1 MISHINERMYL
12 RMKRSIFAAMLVLV
26 FAVSAFGEAVP
37 VEIDGS
43 VGKLSAVIQKPEL
56 AEGGK
61 CPIVMILH
69 GFTGNKNEK
78 LLTTFADALE
88 AAGIAS
94 IRFDFNGHG
103 ESAGDFVNM
112 TVLNEIEDARHVYE
126 YVRDLRYVS
135 DVSISGHSQGGVV
148 TSMLAGELG
157 TDAFRRVVLF
167 APAAVLRDDAIRG
180 NVMGVAYDAGNPP
193 ESVKI
198 FGRYDL
204 GRGYMLTAQTLPIY
218 ETAEKF
224 TGRVCVIHGTADRI
238 VPYTYGERY
247 HKIYANSELHLLD
260 GADHGFTGCED
271 EAVKIAV
278 SFLKK

>member
-1 MISHINERMYL
+1 
-12 RMKRSIFAAMLVLV
+12 MKKNIFAIFAVMLVLAC
-26 FAVSAFGEAVP
+26 AVSAFGEAVP
-37 VEIDGS
+37 VQIDGS

-56 AEGGK
+56 KDGEK
-61 CPIVMILH
+61 CPLVMILH
-69 GFTGNKNEK
+69 GFTGSKNEK
-78 LLTTFADALE
+78 LLKTFADTLE
-88 AAGIAS
+88 SAGIAS

-103 ESAGDFVNM
+103 ESEGSFVNM

-126 YVRDLRYVS
+126 YVRDLRYVDS
-135 DVSISGHSQGGVV
+135 VSIAGHSQGGVV
-148 TSMLAGELG
+148 SSMLAGELG
-157 TDAFRRVVLF
+157 KDAFRSVVLF
-167 APAAVLRDDAIRG
+167 APAAVLRDDALRG

-204 GRGYMLTAQTLPIY
+204 GRDYMLTSQTLPIY

-224 TGRVCVIHGTADRI
+224 TGAVCVIHGKADRI

-260 GADHGFTGCED
+260 GADHGFTGYED
-271 EAVKIAV
+271 EAAKTAV
-278 SFLKK
+278 SFLTLTTR

>member
-1 MISHINERMYL
+1 
-12 RMKRSIFAAMLVLV
+12 MKRSIFAVMLAVL
-26 FAVSAFGEAVP
+26 FVSAAFGETIP
-37 VEIDGS
+37 VQIDGA

-56 AEGGK
+56 ADGGK
-61 CPIVMILH
+61 CPLVMILH
-69 GFTGNKNEK
+69 GFTANKNEK
-78 LLTTFADALE
+78 LLKTFADALE
-88 AAGIAS
+88 AEGIAS

-103 ESAGDFVNM
+103 ESEGSFVNM

-148 TSMLAGELG
+148 SSMLAGELG
-157 TDAFRRVVLF
+157 QDSFKSVVLF
-167 APAAVLRDDAIRG
+167 AAAAVLRDDAIRG
-180 NVMGVAYDAGNPP
+180 NVMGTAYDAGNPP

-198 FGRYDL
+198 FGRFDL
-204 GRGYMLTAQTLPIY
+204 GRGYMVSAQTLPIY

-224 TGRVCVIHGTADRI
+224 TGPVCLIHGTADRI
-238 VPYTYGERY
+238 VPYTYSERY
-247 HKIYANSELHLLD
+247 HKNYADSELHLID
-260 GADHGFTGCED
+260 GADHGFTGFEG

>member
-1 MISHINERMYL
+1 
-12 RMKRSIFAAMLVLV
+12 MKKCVVAVMLVLS
-26 FAVSAFGEAVP
+26 FTMAAFGETIP
-37 VEIDGS
+37 VQIDGAL
-43 VGKLSAVIQKPEL
+43 GKLSAVIQKPE
-56 AEGGK
+56 GDK
-61 CPIVMILH
+61 MPMVMLLH
-69 GFTGNKNEK
+69 GFTGNKNNRPLTDTADLLEK
-78 LLTTFADALE
+78 N
-88 AAGIAS
+88 GIAS

-103 ESAGDFVNM
+103 DSDGDFVNM
-112 TVLNEIEDARHVYE
+112 TVLNEIEDARKVFE
-126 YVRDLRYVS
+126 YVKALDYVS
-135 DVSISGHSQGGVV
+135 SVSIGGHSQGGVV
-148 TSMLAGELG
+148 TSMLAGQLG
-157 TDAFRRVVLF
+157 AENVRAVVLF

-180 NVMGVAYDAGNPP
+180 NVMGTAYDAGNPP

-198 FGRYDL
+198 FGRFDL
-204 GRGYMLTAQTLPIY
+204 GRDYMVTSQTLPIY
-218 ETAEKF
+218 ETAGKF